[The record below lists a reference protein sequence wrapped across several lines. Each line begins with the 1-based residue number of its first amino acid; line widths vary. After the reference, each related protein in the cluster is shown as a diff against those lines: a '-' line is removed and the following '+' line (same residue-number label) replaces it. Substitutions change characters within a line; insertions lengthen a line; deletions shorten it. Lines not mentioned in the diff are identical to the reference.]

1 MKQMARTWQFSLC
14 VLMMAVIAV
23 MTSGCGKKAPDYNEA
38 PSKKDGFVHSVRL
51 GTTVRYDLD
60 GDGIGDDITVNA
72 QEYEQGTL
80 IVGNAKMG
88 FDAVS
93 PTGYFTILNV
103 DQNDDALLIGISDYG
118 FSDDPVTVLYAYD
131 GARLKEIGWF
141 YDITGE
147 NEWGYDKVAAL
158 NGDGTICA
166 TETRDVLGTW
176 KAEVLYRVESGALK
190 DITDFYQYV
199 PWDGESGGWNVTTK
213 TALIMNEE
221 IGNFNAKVIIPGGT
235 RLEMTGMK
243 KDNCEN
249 TYWACF
255 KTSSGNSFWLLAEV
269 VDWVTYVPGEN
280 DIITSEEAFDGFYY
294 AG

>member
-14 VLMMAVIAV
+14 VLMMVVIAV
-23 MTSGCGKKAPDYNEA
+23 MTLGCGKKAPDYNEA

-51 GTTVRYDLD
+51 GTTVRYDLN
-60 GDGIGDDITVNA
+60 GDGTGEDISVNA
-72 QEYEQGTL
+72 QEYAQGTL
-80 IVGNAKMG
+80 KVGNAEVT

-103 DQNDDALLIGISDYG
+103 DQNDDRLLIGISDYG

-147 NEWGYDKVAAL
+147 NEWGYDKVAVVH
-158 NGDGTICA
+158 GDGTIST
-166 TETRDVLGTW
+166 TETRNVLGTW
-176 KAEVLYRVESGALK
+176 KAEVLYRVESGSLK

-199 PWDGESGGWNVTTK
+199 PWEGESGGWNVTTK

-221 IGNFNAKVIIPGGT
+221 IGNSKTNIIIPAGT
-235 RLEMTGMK
+235 PLSMTGMK
-243 KDNCEN
+243 KDSHKY

-255 KTSSGNSFWLLAEV
+255 ETSSGNSFWLLAEA
-269 VDWVTYVPGEN
+269 VDGMTYVPAAY
-280 DIITSEEAFDGFYY
+280 DIITSEEAFDGFFY